1 LPALTFQ
8 SEQARE
14 MMQQLGYPGYFL
26 IMLTVF
32 KVGGALALAIPL
44 VSPTIK
50 EWAYAGFGF
59 DFIAAAVSNWAVKGF
74 GVDVIFCFV
83 ALAIL
88 IISWIYH
95 HKMMENVLLK

>member
-1 LPALTFQ
+1 
-8 SEQARE
+8 

-32 KVGGALALAIPL
+32 KVVGALALAIPL

-88 IISWIYH
+88 IISWIYQ
-95 HKMMENVLLK
+95 HKMMEYVLLK